1 MPFAFDLIDSGGSAG
16 PTTSSSSVDADKY
29 GSSPTSSSSSSAGI
43 PTFSSNNQRHS
54 HPYENPPYFPP
65 PFNPAFA
72 QFDVQMA
79 AVAAASVG
87 SDPYSSPFS
96 GHNGYSS
103 NSYAQQS
110 QHHHHAHN
118 HAHHPRTASSSLD
131 PLSMTTS
138 FNPYDTRSYDP
149 YNQYSYSRHSML
161 DGHEL
166 YSRNNTVAG
175 DNGTSSLRILNGD
188 DNINVIEQ
196 YRSSTSRDGRR
207 SGTPREN
214 GSFTSSSVS
223 YGGSGQSIPSDL
235 FCSVP
240 GRLALL
246 SSTSKYKVTV
256 GEVQR
261 RLAPPECLNA
271 SLLGG
276 VLRRAKSKNGG
287 RLLREKLEKI
297 GVSLPAGRRKTA
309 QTTLLTSLVEGEAH
323 QLAVDFRSVCEAD
336 FPSKIIGEYVARH
349 HIDPNEIGTRRNM
362 ILAAKQTAKEFI
374 DILKQDRSP
383 VNILSAQ
390 SQLRHPNSMLD
401 SSVQRVLSTFS
412 LITHGFGSPA
422 LTASLDVF
430 QNYLTDQLK
439 YYDKNFPM
447 LMNNNSPDLLATTTS
462 SSSSTSSKLDIKEDL

>member
-1 MPFAFDLIDSGGSAG
+1 MPSAFDLIDSGGSTG

-43 PTFSSNNQRHS
+43 PTFSSNNQRLS

-65 PFNPAFA
+65 PFNPAFT

-87 SDPYSSPFS
+87 NDPYSSPFS
-96 GHNGYSS
+96 GHNGYPS
-103 NSYAQQS
+103 NTYAQQT
-110 QHHHHAHN
+110 HHYHHAH
-118 HAHHPRTASSSLD
+118 HAHHPRTASSSSSSLD

-161 DGHEL
+161 DAHEL
-166 YSRNNTVAG
+166 YSRNNTVVG

-188 DNINVIEQ
+188 GNINVPEQ

-207 SGTPREN
+207 SDTPRES
-214 GSFTSSSVS
+214 GSFTSPSMSC
-223 YGGSGQSIPSDL
+223 GGQASPTDL

-297 GVSLPAGRRKTA
+297 GVNLPAGRRKAA

-323 QLAVDFRSVCEAD
+323 QLAVDFRNVCEAD
-336 FPSKIIGEYVARH
+336 FPSKVAGEYVARH
-349 HIDPNEIGTRRNM
+349 HIDPNEIGARRNM
-362 ILAAKQTAKEFI
+362 ILAAKQMTKEFV

-383 VNILSAQ
+383 VNISPAQ
-390 SQLRHPNSMLD
+390 SQLRHSNSMLE
-401 SSVQRVLSTFS
+401 SSVQRALTTFS
-412 LITHGFGSPA
+412 LITHGFGAPA
-422 LTASLDVF
+422 LTASLDAF

-447 LMNNNSPDLLATTTS
+447 LLNNNSPDLLATTTS
-462 SSSSTSSKLDIKEDL
+462 SSSSTPSKLDIKEDL